1 MNTETAYFASGCFWG
16 TQYHFERLDG
26 VVSTRVGY
34 TGGRRDNPTYE
45 QVCSGATG
53 HAETLEV
60 VFDPAR
66 VSFETLA
73 RLFFETHD
81 PTQVNRQGPD
91 IGTQYR
97 SEVFYLNDE
106 QRATSER
113 LIEELKSKGY
123 AVATRVTPASKF
135 WPAEGYHQHYYQ
147 NNGQSPYCHIYTKR
161 F

>member
-34 TGGRRDNPTYE
+34 AGGRRENPTYE

-97 SEVFYLNDE
+97 SEVFYLDDE

-113 LIEELKSKGY
+113 LIEELKSNGY
-123 AVATRVTPASKF
+123 AVATRVTPAGTF
-135 WPAEGYHQHYYQ
+135 WPAEDYHQHYYQ